1 MNIREQVEMKL
12 MGRREKNAHDSI
24 QKKNAV
30 LSKYPEIVKLESDAR
45 NYMVDAMTGG
55 EINTKYFDEL
65 IEKKEALIDEYGIRE
80 DLKPI
85 HDCYICGDRGYLE
98 DGSMC
103 KCLKTLLEEEYFR
116 VGESSNI
123 IKNATF
129 ENFKL
134 DIFSEQIMPGN
145 KISLRDYMSEKLEEA
160 RAYAESFTG
169 TGKGLLYFGKS
180 GTGKTFTT
188 GAIANRIRERG
199 FTVLYMTA
207 VELMDAV
214 KEKDYSKNTDDS
226 ETKYQLIKD
235 VDLLVIDD
243 LGTEL
248 ATPYTASALFDIV
261 NYRSG
266 LEKPVIY
273 STNFELSQLSK
284 RYHDRIFSRITGSV
298 KLVEYFGN
306 NIRYIKKGE

>member
-45 NYMVDAMTGG
+45 NYMVGAMTGG

-65 IEKKEALIDEYGIRE
+65 IEKKEALIDKYGIRE

-134 DIFSEQIMPGN
+134 DIFSEQIMPGD

-160 RAYAESFTG
+160 KAYAESFTG

-214 KEKDYSKNTDDS
+214 KEKDYSKNADDS

-266 LEKPVIY
+266 LEKPTIY

>member
-30 LSKYPEIVKLESDAR
+30 LSKYPEIVKLESEAR
-45 NYMVDAMTGG
+45 DYMVGAMTGG

-65 IEKKEALIDEYGIRE
+65 IEKKEALIDKYGIRE

-123 IKNATF
+123 IKNSTF
-129 ENFKL
+129 EKFKL
-134 DIFSEQIMPGN
+134 DIFSEQIMPGD

>member
-1 MNIREQVEMKL
+1 
-12 MGRREKNAHDSI
+12 
-24 QKKNAV
+24 
-30 LSKYPEIVKLESDAR
+30 
-45 NYMVDAMTGG
+45 
-55 EINTKYFDEL
+55 
-65 IEKKEALIDEYGIRE
+65 
-80 DLKPI
+80 
-85 HDCYICGDRGYLE
+85 
-98 DGSMC
+98 
-103 KCLKTLLEEEYFR
+103 
-116 VGESSNI
+116 
-123 IKNATF
+123 
-129 ENFKL
+129 
-134 DIFSEQIMPGN
+134 MPGD

-160 RAYAESFTG
+160 KVYAESFTG

-214 KEKDYSKNTDDS
+214 KEKDYSKNADDS

>member
-1 MNIREQVEMKL
+1 MNIREQVEMEL

-45 NYMVDAMTGG
+45 DYMVGAMTGG

-65 IEKKEALIDEYGIRE
+65 IEKKEALIDKYGIRE

-116 VGESSNI
+116 VGDSSNI

-134 DIFSEQIMPGN
+134 DIFSEQIMPGD

-160 RAYAESFTG
+160 KAYAESFTG

-214 KEKDYSKNTDDS
+214 KEKDYSKNSDDS

>member
-45 NYMVDAMTGG
+45 DYMVGAMTGG

-65 IEKKEALIDEYGIRE
+65 IEKKEALIDKYGISE

-134 DIFSEQIMPGN
+134 DIFSEQIMPGD

-160 RAYAESFTG
+160 KAYAESFTG

-214 KEKDYSKNTDDS
+214 KEKDYSKNADDS
-226 ETKYQLIKD
+226 ETKCQLIKD

>member
-45 NYMVDAMTGG
+45 DYMVGAMTGG

-65 IEKKEALIDEYGIRE
+65 IEKKEALIDKYGIRE

-129 ENFKL
+129 DNFKL
-134 DIFSEQIMPGN
+134 DIFSEQIMPGD

-160 RAYAESFTG
+160 KAYAESFTG

-214 KEKDYSKNTDDS
+214 KEKDYSKNADDS

>member
-45 NYMVDAMTGG
+45 DYMVGAMTGG

-65 IEKKEALIDEYGIRE
+65 IEKKEALIDKYGIRE
-80 DLKPI
+80 DIKPI

-134 DIFSEQIMPGN
+134 DIFSEQIMPGD

-160 RAYAESFTG
+160 RVYAESFTG

-214 KEKDYSKNTDDS
+214 KEKDYSKNADDS

-298 KLVEYFGN
+298 KLIEYFGN

>member
-45 NYMVDAMTGG
+45 DYMVGAMTGG

-65 IEKKEALIDEYGIRE
+65 IEKKEALIDKYGIRE

-116 VGESSNI
+116 VGDSSNI

-134 DIFSEQIMPGN
+134 DIFSEQIMPGD

-214 KEKDYSKNTDDS
+214 KEKDYSRNADDS

-266 LEKPVIY
+266 LQKPVIY

>member
-1 MNIREQVEMKL
+1 MNIREQVEMEL

-45 NYMVDAMTGG
+45 DYMVGAMTGG

-65 IEKKEALIDEYGIRE
+65 IEKKEALIDKYGIRE

-116 VGESSNI
+116 VGDSSNI

-129 ENFKL
+129 DNFKL
-134 DIFSEQIMPGN
+134 DIFSEQIMPGD

-214 KEKDYSKNTDDS
+214 KEKDYSKNADDS

-298 KLVEYFGN
+298 KLIEYFGN

>member
-24 QKKNAV
+24 QKKNEV
-30 LSKYPEIVKLESDAR
+30 LSKYPEIVKLESEAR
-45 NYMVDAMTGG
+45 DYMVGAMTGG

-65 IEKKEALIDEYGIRE
+65 IEKKEALIDKYGIRE

-116 VGESSNI
+116 VGESNNI

-134 DIFSEQIMPGN
+134 DIFSEQIMPGD

-214 KEKDYSKNTDDS
+214 KEKDYSRNADDS

-298 KLVEYFGN
+298 KLIEYFGN

>member
-1 MNIREQVEMKL
+1 MNIREQVEMEL

-30 LSKYPEIVKLESDAR
+30 LSKYPEIVKLESEAR
-45 NYMVDAMTGG
+45 DYMVGAMTGG

-65 IEKKEALIDEYGIRE
+65 IEKKEALLDKYGIRE

-134 DIFSEQIMPGN
+134 DIFSEQIMPGD

-214 KEKDYSKNTDDS
+214 KEKDYSRNADDS

>member
-30 LSKYPEIVKLESDAR
+30 LSKYPEIVKLESEAR
-45 NYMVDAMTGG
+45 DYMVGAMTGG

-65 IEKKEALIDEYGIRE
+65 IEKKEALIDKYGIRE

-116 VGESSNI
+116 VGDSSNI

-134 DIFSEQIMPGN
+134 DIFSEQIMPGD

-214 KEKDYSKNTDDS
+214 KEKDYSKNADDS

>member
-45 NYMVDAMTGG
+45 DYMVGAMTGG

-65 IEKKEALIDEYGIRE
+65 IEKKEALIDKYGIRE

-116 VGESSNI
+116 VGDSSNI

-134 DIFSEQIMPGN
+134 DIFSEQIMPGD

-214 KEKDYSKNTDDS
+214 KEKDYSRNADDS

-298 KLVEYFGN
+298 KLIEYFGN

>member
-45 NYMVDAMTGG
+45 DYMVGAMTGG

-65 IEKKEALIDEYGIRE
+65 IEKKEALIDKYGIRE

-85 HDCYICGDRGYLE
+85 HNCYICGDRGYLE

-134 DIFSEQIMPGN
+134 DIFSEQIMPGD
-145 KISLRDYMSEKLEEA
+145 KISLRDYMSGKLEEA
-160 RAYAESFTG
+160 KAYAESFTG

-214 KEKDYSKNTDDS
+214 KEKDYSKNADDS

>member
-30 LSKYPEIVKLESDAR
+30 LSKYPEIVKLENDAR
-45 NYMVDAMTGG
+45 DYMVGAMTGG

-134 DIFSEQIMPGN
+134 DIFAEQIMPGD

-160 RAYAESFTG
+160 KAYSESFTG

>member
-30 LSKYPEIVKLESDAR
+30 LSKYPEIVKLESEAR
-45 NYMVDAMTGG
+45 DYMVVAMTGG

-65 IEKKEALIDEYGIRE
+65 IEKKEALIDKYGIRE

-129 ENFKL
+129 DNFRL
-134 DIFSEQIMPGN
+134 DIFSEQIMPGD
-145 KISLRDYMSEKLEEA
+145 KISLRDYMAEKLEEA
-160 RAYAESFTG
+160 KAYAESFTD

-214 KEKDYSKNTDDS
+214 KEKDYSKNADDS

>member
-45 NYMVDAMTGG
+45 DYMVGAMTGG

-65 IEKKEALIDEYGIRE
+65 IEKKEALIDKYGIRE

-134 DIFSEQIMPGN
+134 DIFSEQIMPGD
-145 KISLRDYMSEKLEEA
+145 KISLRNYMSEKLEEA

-188 GAIANRIRERG
+188 GAITNRIRERG

-214 KEKDYSKNTDDS
+214 KEKDYSKNADDS

-306 NIRYIKKGE
+306 NIRYI

>member
-45 NYMVDAMTGG
+45 DYMVGAMMGG

-65 IEKKEALIDEYGIRE
+65 IEKKEALIDKYGIRE
-80 DLKPI
+80 ELAPI

-134 DIFSEQIMPGN
+134 DIFSEQIMPGD
-145 KISLRDYMSEKLEEA
+145 KISLRDYMAEKLEEA
-160 RAYAESFTG
+160 KAYAESFTG

-214 KEKDYSKNTDDS
+214 KEKDYSKNADDS

-266 LEKPVIY
+266 LEKPVVY

>member
-24 QKKNAV
+24 RKKNAV

-45 NYMVDAMTGG
+45 DYMVGAMTGG

-65 IEKKEALIDEYGIRE
+65 IEKKEALIDKYGIRE

-145 KISLRDYMSEKLEEA
+145 KISLRNYMSEKLEEA
-160 RAYAESFTG
+160 KAYAESFTG

-214 KEKDYSKNTDDS
+214 KEKDYSKNADDS

-235 VDLLVIDD
+235 VDLLVIDG

>member
-1 MNIREQVEMKL
+1 MNIREQVEMEL

-30 LSKYPEIVKLESDAR
+30 LSKYPEIVKLESEAR
-45 NYMVDAMTGG
+45 DYMVGAMTGG

-65 IEKKEALIDEYGIRE
+65 IEKKEALIDKYGIRE

-134 DIFSEQIMPGN
+134 DIFSEQIMPGD

-214 KEKDYSKNTDDS
+214 KEKDYSKNADDS

>member
-45 NYMVDAMTGG
+45 DYMVGAMTGG

-65 IEKKEALIDEYGIRE
+65 IEKKEALIDKYGIRK

-134 DIFSEQIMPGN
+134 DIFSEQIMPGD

-214 KEKDYSKNTDDS
+214 KEKDYSKNADDS

-298 KLVEYFGN
+298 KLIEYFGN

>member
-45 NYMVDAMTGG
+45 DYMVGVMTGG

-65 IEKKEALIDEYGIRE
+65 IEKKEALIDKYGIRE

-134 DIFSEQIMPGN
+134 DIFSEQIMPGD

-214 KEKDYSKNTDDS
+214 KEKDYSKNADDS

>member
-30 LSKYPEIVKLESDAR
+30 LSKYPEIVKLESEAR
-45 NYMVDAMTGG
+45 DYMVGAMTGG

-65 IEKKEALIDEYGIRE
+65 IDKKEALIDKYGIRK

-134 DIFSEQIMPGN
+134 DIFSEQIMPGD

-160 RAYAESFTG
+160 KAYAESFTG

-214 KEKDYSKNTDDS
+214 KEKDYSRNADDS

>member
-24 QKKNAV
+24 RKKNAV

-45 NYMVDAMTGG
+45 DYMVGAMTGG

-65 IEKKEALIDEYGIRE
+65 IEKKEALIDKYGIRE

-145 KISLRDYMSEKLEEA
+145 KISLRNYMSEKLEEA
-160 RAYAESFTG
+160 KAYAESFTG

-214 KEKDYSKNTDDS
+214 KEKDYSKNADDS

>member
-30 LSKYPEIVKLESDAR
+30 LSKYPEIVKLESEAR
-45 NYMVDAMTGG
+45 DYMVGAMTGG

-65 IEKKEALIDEYGIRE
+65 IEKKEALLDKYGIRE

-116 VGESSNI
+116 VGDSSNI

-134 DIFSEQIMPGN
+134 DIFSEQIMPGD

-214 KEKDYSKNTDDS
+214 KEKDYSKNADDS

>member
-1 MNIREQVEMKL
+1 MNIREQVEMEL

-30 LSKYPEIVKLESDAR
+30 LSKYPEIVKLESEAR
-45 NYMVDAMTGG
+45 DYMVGAMTGG

-65 IEKKEALIDEYGIRE
+65 IEKKEALLDKYGIRE

-116 VGESSNI
+116 VGDSSNI

-134 DIFSEQIMPGN
+134 DIFSEQIMPGD

-214 KEKDYSKNTDDS
+214 KEKDYSKNADDS

>member
-45 NYMVDAMTGG
+45 DYMVGAMTGG

-65 IEKKEALIDEYGIRE
+65 IEKKEALIDKYGIRK

-116 VGESSNI
+116 VGDSSNI

-134 DIFSEQIMPGN
+134 DIFSEQIMPGD

-214 KEKDYSKNTDDS
+214 KEKDYSKNADDS

>member
-1 MNIREQVEMKL
+1 MNIREQVEMKF

-45 NYMVDAMTGG
+45 DYMVGAMTGG

-65 IEKKEALIDEYGIRE
+65 IEKKEALIDKYGIRE

-116 VGESSNI
+116 VGDSSNI

-129 ENFKL
+129 DNFKL
-134 DIFSEQIMPGN
+134 DIFSEQIMPGD

-214 KEKDYSKNTDDS
+214 KEKDYSRNADDS

-235 VDLLVIDD
+235 VDLLGIDD

-273 STNFELSQLSK
+273 STNFELTQLSK

>member
-1 MNIREQVEMKL
+1 MNIREQVEMEL

-30 LSKYPEIVKLESDAR
+30 LSKYLEIVKLESDAR
-45 NYMVDAMTGG
+45 DYMVGAMTGG

-65 IEKKEALIDEYGIRE
+65 IEKKEALIDKYGIRE

-214 KEKDYSKNTDDS
+214 KEKDYSKNADDS

>member
-45 NYMVDAMTGG
+45 NYMVGAMTGG

-80 DLKPI
+80 NLKPI
-85 HDCYICGDRGYLE
+85 HDCYTCGDRGYLE

-134 DIFSEQIMPGN
+134 DIFSEQIMPGD

-160 RAYAESFTG
+160 KAYAESFTG

>member
-45 NYMVDAMTGG
+45 DYMVGAMTGG
-55 EINTKYFDEL
+55 DINTKYFDEL
-65 IEKKEALIDEYGIRE
+65 IEKKEALIDKYGIRE

-123 IKNATF
+123 IKNVTF

-134 DIFSEQIMPGN
+134 DIFSEQIMPGD

-214 KEKDYSKNTDDS
+214 KEKDYSKNADDS

>member
-30 LSKYPEIVKLESDAR
+30 LSKYPEIVKLESEAR
-45 NYMVDAMTGG
+45 DYMVGAMTGG

-65 IEKKEALIDEYGIRE
+65 IEKKEALIDKYGIRE
-80 DLKPI
+80 DIKPI

-134 DIFSEQIMPGN
+134 DIFSEQIMPGD

-160 RAYAESFTG
+160 KAYAESFTG

-214 KEKDYSKNTDDS
+214 KEKDYSKNADDS

>member
-45 NYMVDAMTGG
+45 DYMVGAMMGG

-65 IEKKEALIDEYGIRE
+65 IEKKEALIDKYGIRE
-80 DLKPI
+80 ELAPI

-134 DIFSEQIMPGN
+134 DIFSEQIMPGD
-145 KISLRDYMSEKLEEA
+145 KISLRDYMAEKLEEA
-160 RAYAESFTG
+160 KAYTESFTG

-214 KEKDYSKNTDDS
+214 KEKDYSKNADDS

>member
-24 QKKNAV
+24 RKKNAV

-45 NYMVDAMTGG
+45 DYMVGAMTGG

-65 IEKKEALIDEYGIRE
+65 IEKKEALIDKYGIRE
-80 DLKPI
+80 ELAPI

-134 DIFSEQIMPGN
+134 DIFSEQIMPGD

-160 RAYAESFTG
+160 RAYAESFNG

-214 KEKDYSKNTDDS
+214 KEKDYSKNADDS

-243 LGTEL
+243 IGTEL

>member
-45 NYMVDAMTGG
+45 DYMVGAMTGG

-65 IEKKEALIDEYGIRE
+65 IEKKEALIDKYGIRE

-85 HDCYICGDRGYLE
+85 HDCYICGDHGYLE

-116 VGESSNI
+116 VGDSSNI

-129 ENFKL
+129 DNFKL
-134 DIFSEQIMPGN
+134 DIFSEQIMPGD

-214 KEKDYSKNTDDS
+214 KEKDYSKNADDS

>member
-12 MGRREKNAHDSI
+12 MGRLEKNAHDSI
-24 QKKNAV
+24 QKRNAV

-45 NYMVDAMTGG
+45 DYMVGAMTGG

-65 IEKKEALIDEYGIRE
+65 IEKKEALIDKYGIRE

-134 DIFSEQIMPGN
+134 DIFSEQIMPGD

-214 KEKDYSKNTDDS
+214 KEKDYSKNADDS

>member
-30 LSKYPEIVKLESDAR
+30 LSKYPEIVKLENDAR
-45 NYMVDAMTGG
+45 DYMVGAMTGG

-134 DIFSEQIMPGN
+134 DIFSEQIMPGD

-160 RAYAESFTG
+160 KAYSESFTG

>member
-24 QKKNAV
+24 KKKNAI

-45 NYMVDAMTGG
+45 DYMVGAMTGG

-65 IEKKEALIDEYGIRE
+65 IEKKEALIDKYGIRE

-103 KCLKTLLEEEYFR
+103 RCLKTLLEEEYFR
-116 VGESSNI
+116 VGDSSNI

-145 KISLRDYMSEKLEEA
+145 KISLRDYMAEKLEEA
-160 RAYAESFTG
+160 KAYAESFTG

-214 KEKDYSKNTDDS
+214 KEKDYSKNADDS

>member
-30 LSKYPEIVKLESDAR
+30 LSKYPEIVKLENDAR
-45 NYMVDAMTGG
+45 NYMVGAMTGG

-80 DLKPI
+80 ELKPI

-134 DIFSEQIMPGN
+134 DIFSEQIMPGD

-160 RAYAESFTG
+160 KAYAESFTG

-226 ETKYQLIKD
+226 ETKYQLLKD

>member
-1 MNIREQVEMKL
+1 MNIREQVEMEL

-45 NYMVDAMTGG
+45 DYMVGAMTGG

-65 IEKKEALIDEYGIRE
+65 IEKKEALIDKYGIRE

-116 VGESSNI
+116 VGDSSNI

-134 DIFSEQIMPGN
+134 DIFSEQIMPGD

-214 KEKDYSKNTDDS
+214 KEKDYSKNADDS